1 MRLADVYYIY
11 TVYTIYIYYVI
22 YILYVIYIYIICYI
36 LYIYIYVATGKLK
49 QAARTVQARQ
59 ENPIDFPREPYN
71 PLDSQ

>member
-11 TVYTIYIYYVI
+11 TVYTIYIYIMLYI
-22 YILYVIYIYIICYI
+22 YIICYIYIYIICYI
-36 LYIYIYVATGKLK
+36 LYIYVATGKLK

>member
-11 TVYTIYIYYVI
+11 TVYTIYIYIMLYI
-22 YILYVIYIYIICYI
+22 YYMLYMYIYIICYI
-36 LYIYIYVATGKLK
+36 LYIYVATGKLK